1 MRRLFHGLLLL
12 ALSACDADEPCDE
25 GYTYEQGSCVLDSTG
40 MRDAGGD
47 SGRGGSGGG
56 GGNDA
61 GMNPDDEDGGASA
74 CSEELDAILGT
85 DCTADDECNCAAPFC
100 AIMPGQPM
108 GTCTVYCNPDPDDC
122 PDGYRCF
129 DLSALG
135 VQGYDPFCTA
145 DD

>member
-1 MRRLFHGLLLL
+1 MRRLCHGLLLI
-12 ALSACDADEPCDE
+12 ALGACDADEPCDE
-25 GYTYEQGSCVLDSTG
+25 GFTYEQGSCVLDAPGTP
-40 MRDAGGD
+40 DAGG
-47 SGRGGSGGG
+47 SGSGGDDAG
-56 GGNDA
+56 GSANDA
-61 GMNPDDEDGGASA
+61 GTNPDEDGGESA
-74 CSEELDAILGT
+74 CSEALDAILGT

-135 VQGYDPFCTA
+135 VEGYEPFCTE
-145 DD
+145 DT